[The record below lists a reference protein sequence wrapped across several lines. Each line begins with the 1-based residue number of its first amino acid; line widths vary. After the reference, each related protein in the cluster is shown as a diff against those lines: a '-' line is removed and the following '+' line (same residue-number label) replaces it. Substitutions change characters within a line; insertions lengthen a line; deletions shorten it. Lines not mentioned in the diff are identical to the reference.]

1 MHPALLSPSLLSP
14 FHPSHPHVPHYRD
27 EGGRRCLRHCLG
39 HHRFPRP
46 GGAVHENTA
55 GRIDPDLLVQL
66 KVCQGE
72 LHGLLDF
79 LGERKGEVWE
89 KGEKGQSEHMSSG
102 VFLG

>member
-1 MHPALLSPSLLSP
+1 
-14 FHPSHPHVPHYRD
+14 
-27 EGGRRCLRHCLG
+27 
-39 HHRFPRP
+39 
-46 GGAVHENTA
+46 
-55 GRIDPDLLVQL
+55 
-66 KVCQGE
+66 VCQGE